1 MLAQRIA
8 SSMSRMDDE
17 KYESLSA
24 AIAEL
29 AEAVGVG
36 LAKLDRKVDRGFAKV
51 DAQFA
56 EVRGELGLLKSEQR
70 TTNRRLEAIETRLGA
85 LEVKRRR

>member
-1 MLAQRIA
+1 
-8 SSMSRMDDE
+8 MDDE